1 MASISS
7 ISSSSSSDTQVEKL
21 LQAFRASEQSKID
34 SIKTKKN
41 TLESN
46 QVFYNNL
53 FTKLNSLVGAMDKFG
68 DYNFN
73 SGSPVFKKNTTIDKL
88 FQAKAITSSK
98 TDVLTA
104 TAKSD
109 AIPSSISLKV
119 ERLASNDVLIT
130 KKLTLADQFGLSE
143 GVYNLNLTVNGETK
157 SISIALTGE
166 ETSEE
171 AMKKIVKTINNT
183 EDIKI
188 NSSYIKDTTTTGRL
202 TFTSK
207 NSGTD
212 NAITFSGDDE
222 LINAL
227 GLSSVSQESSDRSIA
242 NDSNAGYV
250 TANSLDLSSKIV
262 MNSLNIYRNSN
273 TIDDIVPGV
282 TLTLLKPQEANEQ
295 PVVLNTQVDTNGVK
309 DLING
314 VLTTLNDIIDFINTN
329 KQVARGE
336 SAVNQ
341 LRFNIR
347 SLASVKI
354 DSITG
359 ENSPKYLSDLGIK
372 IDNNGKFSFTD
383 TTTLEKYL
391 KENPMKVSE
400 IFTNEDGIIRK
411 INDFVY
417 NLQGND
423 GLISQKKSSLTKQI
437 KNYDDKIKETQSR
450 IDTQA
455 ENLRKQYTTMLK
467 TYYEAM
473 NQYNSYSSF
482 SSSGISTGSNMLM

>member
-1 MASISS
+1 MADISS
-7 ISSSSSSDTQVEKL
+7 VTSNSSNTQVEQL
-21 LQAFRASEQSKID
+21 VQAFRASEQTKID

-41 TLESN
+41 TLETN
-46 QVFYNNL
+46 QVFFNNL
-53 FTKLNSLVGAMDKFG
+53 FTKLNSLVSAMDKYG
-68 DYNFN
+68 NYNFN
-73 SGSPVFKKNTTIDKL
+73 SGSPLFTKNNSIDKL
-88 FQAKAITSSK
+88 FRAKAITSSK

-104 TAKSD
+104 TANSD
-109 AIPSSISLKV
+109 AIPSSVSLKV

-130 KKLTLADQFGLSE
+130 KKLTLADQFGLNS
-143 GVYNLNLTVNGETK
+143 GNYNFDITVNGDTK
-157 SISIALTGE
+157 SISVALTGTE
-166 ETSEE
+166 SNED
-171 AMKKIVKTINNT
+171 AMKKIVQAINNT
-183 EDIKI
+183 DDIKI
-188 NSSYIKDTTTTGRL
+188 NANYIKDTTITGRL
-202 TFTSK
+202 TLTSK

-212 NAITFSGDDE
+212 NALTFSGDND
-222 LINAL
+222 LLSKL
-227 GLSSVSQESSDRSIA
+227 GLDMVSQESSSRSIA
-242 NDSNAGYV
+242 NDNDAGYV
-250 TANSLDLSSKIV
+250 ITNSLDLSSKIV

-273 TIDDIVPGV
+273 TIDDVIPGV
-282 TLTLLKPQEANEQ
+282 TFNLLKPQEANDQ
-295 PVVLNTQVDTNGVK
+295 PVVLTTQVATNGVK
-309 DLING
+309 DLINN
-314 VLTTLNDIIDFINTN
+314 VLTSLNDIIDFINSN
-329 KQVARGE
+329 KQVARSE
-336 SAVNQ
+336 SSVNQ

-354 DSITG
+354 DSITN
-359 ENSPKYLSDLGIK
+359 ENSPKYLSDIGIK
-372 IDNNGKFSFTD
+372 IDSNGKFSFTD

-391 KENPMKVSE
+391 KEDPMKVAQ

-423 GLISQKKSSLTKQI
+423 GLISQKKSSITKQI

-482 SSSGISTGSNMLM
+482 SSSGLGTSSNMLM

>member
-1 MASISS
+1 MADISS
-7 ISSSSSSDTQVEKL
+7 ITSNPSSTQVDQL
-21 LQAFRASEQSKID
+21 VQAFRASEQSKID
-34 SIKTKKN
+34 TIKSKK
-41 TLESN
+41 TSLESN

-53 FTKLNSLVGAMDKFG
+53 FTKLNTLIGAMDKYG
-68 DYNFN
+68 EYKFN
-73 SGSPVFKKNTTIDKL
+73 SGSPIFSKNNSIDKL
-88 FQAKAITSSK
+88 FQAKTITSSK

-104 TAKSD
+104 SANSE
-109 AIPSSISLKV
+109 AIPSSLSIKV
-119 ERLASNDVLIT
+119 ERLASNDVLIS
-130 KKLTLADQFGLSE
+130 KKLTLADKFGLNQ
-143 GVYNLNLTVNGETK
+143 GVYNLNLNVNGDTK
-157 SISIALTGE
+157 SISIALNGD

-171 AMKKIVKTINNT
+171 AMKKIVVAINNT
-183 EDIKI
+183 TDIKI
-188 NSSYIKDTTTTGRL
+188 NASYIKDTTSTGRI

-212 NAITFSGDDE
+212 NAITFSGDHQLLKE
-222 LINAL
+222 L
-227 GLSSVSQESSDRSIA
+227 GLNRVKQAQSSRDIA
-242 NDSNAGYV
+242 NDNDAGYV
-250 TANSLDLSSKIV
+250 TANALDLSSKVV

-282 TLTLLKPQEANEQ
+282 TLNLLKPQEANDQ
-295 PVVLNTQVDTNGVK
+295 PVVITTEVDTNGVK
-309 DLING
+309 DLINN
-314 VLTTLNDIIDFINTN
+314 VLTSLNDIIEFINSN
-329 KQVARGE
+329 KQVARSE
-336 SAVNQ
+336 SSVNQ

-354 DSITG
+354 DSING
-359 ENSPKYLSDLGIK
+359 ENSPKYLADLGIK

-391 KENPMKVSE
+391 KEDPMKVAQ

-417 NLQGND
+417 NLQGTD
-423 GLISQKKSSLTKQI
+423 GLISQKKSSITKQI

-482 SSSGISTGSNMLM
+482 SSSGLGTSSNMLI